1 MNKIKLLSEDLINK
15 IAAGEVIERPASV
28 VKELIENSI
37 DAQAT
42 RITIEIIGAGTKLI
56 KISDNGHGM
65 SEEDAKRS
73 ILRHATSKISNE
85 EDLFNINSL
94 GFRGEALASISA
106 VSKLGIKTK
115 ERTKIEGY
123 QIDVEGGLVTKSEI
137 VATTEGTIIN
147 ITDLFYNTPARK
159 KFLKSDL
166 IELRHIIEIV
176 TKYALANP
184 LITFKLINESREII
198 NTPSTP
204 NQRANISYIY
214 GSILAKDLLKIKPQ
228 DQEKNIKITGHI
240 CKPLSA
246 RNDKNQQALFVNN
259 RWVRNSD
266 INQAIY
272 DSYHSLLF
280 TGKHPI
286 YVINITIDPKK
297 IDVNVHP
304 NKTEIKIE
312 QKETLYKEVYDAVHG
327 CLRENNLIPEM
338 DFNVETQLSFGTP
351 EKKEKKKEVKYQF
364 EPSEQTIFVNK
375 KEEPQQD
382 KIDVGY
388 TQENNPTLKIKENS
402 EINGY
407 NQNDNIKDHG
417 KILEELNEQ
426 PIISPPITINESED
440 DNFIS
445 GSIKFP
451 AMKIL
456 GQVHKTFFI
465 AETPGGMLIIDQ
477 HVVQERVLYE
487 KFMTQYLN
495 SNIEIQQLL
504 QKELLTFTNSETLT
518 VIENLDRL
526 KKLGFELSHFGENDF
541 WLCSVPTLLGRTQS
555 KDLIYLIVKEI
566 FEGKIKELERIQ
578 EEILTMMSCRASVKA
593 GDVMTIPQ
601 IKKLMDELVN
611 CKLPYTCPHGRAIVV
626 KISAEELEKKFL
638 RHG

>member
-1 MNKIKLLSEDLINK
+1 MSITTCPDCKYINY
-15 IAAGEVIERPASV
+15 RM
-28 VKELIENSI
+28 
-37 DAQAT
+37 Q
-42 RITIEIIGAGTKLI
+42 
-56 KISDNGHGM
+56 
-65 SEEDAKRS
+65 
-73 ILRHATSKISNE
+73 
-85 EDLFNINSL
+85 LFDGWYCPDCVHVL
-94 GFRGEALASISA
+94 
-106 VSKLGIKTK
+106 T
-115 ERTKIEGY
+115 
-123 QIDVEGGLVTKSEI
+123 
-137 VATTEGTIIN
+137 
-147 ITDLFYNTPARK
+147 
-159 KFLKSDL
+159 
-166 IELRHIIEIV
+166 
-176 TKYALANP
+176 
-184 LITFKLINESREII
+184 
-198 NTPSTP
+198 
-204 NQRANISYIY
+204 
-214 GSILAKDLLKIKPQ
+214 
-228 DQEKNIKITGHI
+228 
-240 CKPLSA
+240 
-246 RNDKNQQALFVNN
+246 
-259 RWVRNSD
+259 
-266 INQAIY
+266 
-272 DSYHSLLF
+272 DSYS
-280 TGKHPI
+280 
-286 YVINITIDPKK
+286 KK
-297 IDVNVHP
+297 VSAHL
-304 NKTEIKIE
+304 
-312 QKETLYKEVYDAVHG
+312 KE
-327 CLRENNLIPEM
+327 
-338 DFNVETQLSFGTP
+338 
-351 EKKEKKKEVKYQF
+351 
-364 EPSEQTIFVNK
+364 
-375 KEEPQQD
+375 QD